1 MNLQNN
7 SIETERKYLMLK
19 LTRKI
24 QQAIVVHPR
33 GIPEEALTLRV
44 VDIVPNAVCL
54 GIAGDGYEIHRAEK
68 FNTDIRNKSNDRTT
82 KK

>member
-1 MNLQNN
+1 
-7 SIETERKYLMLK
+7 MLK

-33 GIPEEALTLRV
+33 GVPEEALTLRV

-54 GIAGDGYEIHRAEK
+54 GMAGDGYEIHRAEK
-68 FNTDIRNKSNDRTT
+68 FNDMRNKSNDRTT
-82 KK
+82 NK